1 MAREVS
7 EPRSD
12 RGKRT
17 SGVLEAQKREHHPTP
32 TLLLDI
38 EDPPAPPA
46 PGKPEIA
53 RHKPCPQTHPP
64 LVGDEG
70 STLMPDG
77 EGDLTASLCWLSD

>member
-12 RGKRT
+12 RGERT

-53 RHKPCPQTHPP
+53 RHNPA
-64 LVGDEG
+64 LRL
-70 STLMPDG
+70 TLHSWETRAPH
-77 EGDLTASLCWLSD
+77 